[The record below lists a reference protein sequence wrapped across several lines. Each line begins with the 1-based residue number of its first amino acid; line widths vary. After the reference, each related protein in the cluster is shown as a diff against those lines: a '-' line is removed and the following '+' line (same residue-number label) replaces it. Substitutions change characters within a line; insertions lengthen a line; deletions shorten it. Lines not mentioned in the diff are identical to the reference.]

1 MFISIVGYT
10 PKKQSISSIA
20 VSVLLLISL
29 SALYFLPD
37 GQANM
42 LYKLLRPFLA
52 FLITIFTLILT
63 YRTLQV
69 RLRSEIDS
77 KDIKNNVSA
86 LRLSTDEVD
95 LSSVPIYAAEEEYLN
110 YIKIFLEAVGDTF
123 VARAAAFYMG
133 GSRIKLQSAI
143 PATEAQDFYNEL
155 SMSNGIVSKI
165 LQSEKTI
172 LVKSFNDIEET
183 LDYLKDPLP
192 VKSFLG
198 TPVFYNDNAM
208 GVLFVDS
215 RAEDSF
221 GESDKR
227 LLESFAVIIEKTVIQ
242 LDSIF
247 NLQNRLTLI
256 SELYRFFLSIQR
268 AHRFDQV
275 YENVAQTSKSLI
287 KHDVLTIS
295 LLDEDTSEKLI
306 IKFRSGSDDK
316 YAEDFEYSINEGMNG
331 LVFKKN
337 SAIIVPETE
346 EGGYFKP
353 RFANDEESIGLYHS
367 YIGTPIISGK
377 HIMGVI
383 GLDSK
388 SPANFSD
395 TDKAILTSLGA
406 VMGSALSRLNLIK
419 EKNSNTLG
427 DELTGLHNIK
437 FFRMFIENVILRAER
452 YDETFTVLII
462 DVHNLGHINKKHGD
476 KAGDFLLK
484 EIGKRLS
491 KEIRSSDIVCR
502 YGGDEFGIVLLDYKQ
517 KAIDAFTNRIQE
529 IFRTRVFEYNNASI
543 TLRIDLGSAS
553 YPPNGDTAEELI
565 AIADKAMIKNKGS

>member
-1 MFISIVGYT
+1 MR
-10 PKKQSISSIA
+10 
-20 VSVLLLISL
+20 L
-29 SALYFLPD
+29 SA
-37 GQANM
+37 
-42 LYKLLRPFLA
+42 
-52 FLITIFTLILT
+52 
-63 YRTLQV
+63 
-69 RLRSEIDS
+69 E
-77 KDIKNNVSA
+77 
-86 LRLSTDEVD
+86 EVD

-110 YIKIFLEAVGDTF
+110 YIKTFLEAVGDTF

-143 PATEAQDFYNEL
+143 PVAEAQDFYNEL
-155 SMSNGIVSKI
+155 SMSNGIVSKV

-172 LVKSFNDIEET
+172 LVKSFNDIEEN

-316 YAEDFEYSINEGMNG
+316 YAEDFEYSIDEGMNG

-353 RFANDEESIGLYHS
+353 RFANDEESLGLYHS
-367 YIGTPIISGK
+367 YIGTPIFSGK
-377 HIMGVI
+377 IVLGVI

-388 SPANFSD
+388 SPANFSN

-419 EKNSNTLG
+419 EKSSNTLG

-462 DVHNLGHINKKHGD
+462 DVHKFGKINKKHGD

-529 IFRTRVFEYNNASI
+529 IFRTRVFEYNNESI
-543 TLRIDLGSAS
+543 TLKIDLGSAS
-553 YPPNGDTAEELI
+553 YPQNGDTAEELI